1 MEVPKFT
8 LYGQDDP
15 TIEDNIQPKLAFR
28 GWVKLSEQEKKVA
41 LHELVNRGWVKDY
54 SSEILHTVEY
64 LNHNFLRECPGKKLH
79 ALKPPDPY
87 ARLSGDNY
95 DRKSAAVE
103 DFQNILL
110 NGKSDALIFRMLSR
124 FAAYHIEGHRYQQ
137 ALNATND
144 EERGKLIDAAFETFD
159 PLANCLN
166 HIFEQFA
173 VNQVVTRSG
182 FVPRQEDKITA
193 EVYVPTLRVLSDPKW
208 KGVSGDLGKMFQDY
222 QERNYAETI
231 TKAHAAVHRFLQV
244 LAGEEG
250 KSGKGEVAKLFQE
263 AKNKGLVPINRF
275 TEPLI
280 NVIQAFL
287 ASERATNSTAKPSL
301 KEATASDALLMM
313 NVVMVFLQYCLQ
325 NPKK

>member
-28 GWVKLSEQEKKVA
+28 GWVQLFQHEKQIALQE
-41 LHELVNRGWVKDY
+41 LENRGWIRKH
-54 SSEILHTVEY
+54 SFEILRTVEY
-64 LNHNFLRECPGKKLH
+64 LNQKFLRECPGKDLH
-79 ALKPPDPY
+79 AVKPPELY
-87 ARLSGDNY
+87 VRSSGD
-95 DRKSAAVE
+95 DFERRSAASV

-110 NGKSDALIFRMLSR
+110 NGESDALIFRMLSR
-124 FAAYHIEGHRYQQ
+124 FAAYHIEGNQYER
-137 ALNATND
+137 ALNATD
-144 EERGKLIDAAFETFD
+144 DAERGRLIAAAFEKFD
-159 PLANCLN
+159 ALAKCLN

-173 VNQVVTRSG
+173 VNQVVTRNG
-182 FVPRQEDKITA
+182 FVPRQEDNITA

-208 KGVSGDLGKMFQDY
+208 KAVSGDLGKMFQDY

-250 KSGKGEVAKLFQE
+250 KSGKGEVAKLFLE
-263 AKNKGLVPINRF
+263 AKNRGLVPTNRF

-280 NVIQAFL
+280 GVIQGFI

-325 NPKK
+325 SPK